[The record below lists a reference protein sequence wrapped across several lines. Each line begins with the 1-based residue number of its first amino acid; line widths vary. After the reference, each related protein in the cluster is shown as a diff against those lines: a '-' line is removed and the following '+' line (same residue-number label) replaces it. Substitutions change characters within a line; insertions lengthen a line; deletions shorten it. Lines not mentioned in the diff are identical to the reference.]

1 MEETRAVLSKIA
13 EAFEA
18 GAKPFAT
25 ENARL
30 AALGRDAAPVE
41 TPEPRHELA
50 PGIWLDFQAGSGVA
64 TTVGPAE
71 TGEGLRLQLSDRGDS
86 PWYSLSYD
94 LPAEALQGA
103 RFLGHFLRCDSDG
116 PARFRVCL
124 RQMLDEGFRD
134 VFARDLVVLT
144 GGEQEDLVFIR
155 LDPDL
160 LERTRA
166 AEVLFFFEGRSF
178 DVTLRTIEALKV

>member
-1 MEETRAVLSKIA
+1 MSETGTVLRKIA

-18 GAKPFAT
+18 SAKPFAAET
-25 ENARL
+25 ARL
-30 AALGRDAAPVE
+30 AALGRDVAPVE

-50 PGIWLDFQAGSGVA
+50 PGIWLDFQAGNGVA
-64 TTVGPAE
+64 TTAAPAE
-71 TGEGLRLQLSDRGDS
+71 TGEGLRLLLSDRGDS
-86 PWYSLSYD
+86 PWYSLSYN
-94 LPAEALQGA
+94 LPVEALQDA

-124 RQMLDEGFRD
+124 RHMLDEGFRD

-144 GGEQEDLVFIR
+144 RGEQEDLVFIR
-155 LDPDL
+155 LDPEL
-160 LERTRA
+160 VAQTRA

-178 DVTLRTIEALKV
+178 DVTLRAIEPLKI

>member
-1 MEETRAVLSKIA
+1 MEETRTALTKIA
-13 EAFEA
+13 KAFEA
-18 GAKPFAT
+18 GAKPFAA

-30 AALGRDAAPVE
+30 AALGRDVAPVE
-41 TPEPRHELA
+41 TPAPLHELA
-50 PGIWLDFQAGSGVA
+50 PGVWLDFQAERGVV
-64 TTVGPAE
+64 TTAGPAE
-71 TGEGLRLQLSDRGDS
+71 TGEGLRLQLFDRGDS

-94 LPAEALQGA
+94 LAPETLHDA
-103 RFLGHFLRCDSDG
+103 RYLGHFLCCDSDG

-124 RQMLDEGFRD
+124 RHKLDEGFRD

-160 LERTRA
+160 IEQTRA

-178 DVTLRTIEALKV
+178 DVTLRVIEAQKV

>member
-1 MEETRAVLSKIA
+1 MDATQTVLTKIA

-18 GAKPFAT
+18 GAKPFAGQ
-25 ENARL
+25 NARL
-30 AALGRDAAPVE
+30 AALGRDVAPVE

-50 PGIWLDFQAGSGVA
+50 PGIWLDFQPGSGVA
-64 TTVGPAE
+64 TTAGPAE

-94 LPAEALQGA
+94 LDPEALQGA

-124 RQMLDEGFRD
+124 RHMLDEGFRD

-155 LDPDL
+155 LDPEL
-160 LERTRA
+160 IAQTRT

-178 DVTLRTIEALKV
+178 DVTLRAIEALKV